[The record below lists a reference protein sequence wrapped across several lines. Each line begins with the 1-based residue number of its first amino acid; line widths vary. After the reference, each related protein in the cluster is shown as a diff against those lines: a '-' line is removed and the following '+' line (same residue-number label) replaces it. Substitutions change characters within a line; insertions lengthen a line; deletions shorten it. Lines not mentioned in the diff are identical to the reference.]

1 MIRRIELDGDID
13 ALFQCWNASAHFDPL
28 PLNVFHEKL
37 EDDGYRD
44 GFGWVEEEEGAVCGF
59 VVGVVRTVDRI
70 SVGYVKLLAVH
81 PERRRQG
88 SGSALLAKLLDA
100 FALEG
105 VNRIRIAESA
115 PNYLTPGLDV
125 RYTPALHLFEKHGF
139 KTIGE
144 AYNMEASLPGEGYPT
159 DQILGL
165 TIRRA
170 QEADGPEVEQF
181 VAIEWK
187 AWVPEVHCSLGRDPV
202 AVHLALNGEE
212 IVAFSA
218 YEGNNAGLGTFGP
231 MGTAPEY
238 RGRGI
243 GENLLKWCLTD
254 LVHLGYE
261 RVTIPWV
268 APIGFYTKTVHATIS
283 RVFTR
288 MEKQS

>member
-1 MIRRIELDGDID
+1 MIRRIELDGDMD

-28 PLNVFHEKL
+28 PLKVFQEKL
-37 EDDGYRD
+37 DDDGYRD

-59 VVGVVRTVDRI
+59 VVGVVRTADRI

-139 KTIGE
+139 ETIGE

-159 DQILGL
+159 DQIPGL

-170 QEADGPEVEQF
+170 QQADGPEVEQF
-181 VAIEWK
+181 VANEWK
-187 AWVPEVHCSLGRDPV
+187 DWVPEVLCSLRRDPV
-202 AVHLALNGEE
+202 AVHFALNSEE

>member
-1 MIRRIELDGDID
+1 MIRRIELDGEMD
-13 ALFQCWNASAHFDPL
+13 ALFQCWNASAHFDRL
-28 PLNVFHEKL
+28 PLEVFQEKL

-88 SGSALLAKLLDA
+88 SGSALLVKLLDA
-100 FALEG
+100 FAVEG

-218 YEGNNAGLGTFGP
+218 YEGNNASLGTFGP

>member
-1 MIRRIELDGDID
+1 MIRRIELDGDMD

-28 PLNVFHEKL
+28 PLDVFQEKL
-37 EDDGYRD
+37 DDDGYRD

-181 VAIEWK
+181 VANEWK

-202 AVHLALNGEE
+202 AVHLALNGDE

-231 MGTAPEY
+231 MGTAPEH

>member
-1 MIRRIELDGDID
+1 MIRRIELNGDMD

-28 PLNVFHEKL
+28 PLKVFQEKL
-37 EDDGYRD
+37 NDDGYRD

-88 SGSALLAKLLDA
+88 WGSALLAKLLDA
-100 FALEG
+100 FALER

-159 DQILGL
+159 DQIPGL
-165 TIRRA
+165 TIKRA
-170 QEADGPEVEQF
+170 QRDDGPGVEKF
-181 VAIEWK
+181 VANEWK
-187 AWVPEVHCSLGRDPV
+187 AWVPEVHCSLRRDPV

-231 MGTAPEY
+231 MGTSPEY

-268 APIGFYTKTVHATIS
+268 TSIGFYTKTVYATIS